1 MMLDCSLPTQRSQLC
16 FMSTWRIYLLWDIQ
30 AHEVFIITKGSDVT
44 APQGNIINSNV
55 TIVCCSARTNK
66 HKPGVINQNK
76 VGMIPMSNILYLLC
90 FIASTNSQSYVNG
103 FSPVCVTLQRRH
115 C

>member
-16 FMSTWRIYLLWDIQ
+16 FMSTLRIYLLWDIQ

-55 TIVCCSARTNK
+55 TIVCCSARTNE

-76 VGMIPMSNILYLLC
+76 VGMIAIFFIYCVLSLLL
-90 FIASTNSQSYVNG
+90 TVN
-103 FSPVCVTLQRRH
+103 RM
-115 C
+115 